1 MNIYVGNLPFSATE
15 ADLRSLFADYGDITS
30 AAVITDRDT
39 GQSAGSASS
48 NSPIRPSPETPS
60 ASSTGMTGTVASS
73 LSTRPAPGRQ
83 GTDRRRNAGRV
94 TVLNPLD
101 YGALC
106 VVTTRDRQVLTGRFL
121 GVEVAHGDRSILVES
136 HSQTHSIPVESVF
149 TTSGPRRRAA

>member
-1 MNIYVGNLPFSATE
+1 M
-15 ADLRSLFADYGDITS
+15 
-30 AAVITDRDT
+30 
-39 GQSAGSASS
+39 
-48 NSPIRPSPETPS
+48 
-60 ASSTGMTGTVASS
+60 
-73 LSTRPAPGRQ
+73 
-83 GTDRRRNAGRV
+83 
-94 TVLNPLD
+94 LNPLD

>member
-1 MNIYVGNLPFSATE
+1 MLNL
-15 ADLRSLFADYGDITS
+15 
-30 AAVITDRDT
+30 
-39 GQSAGSASS
+39 
-48 NSPIRPSPETPS
+48 
-60 ASSTGMTGTVASS
+60 
-73 LSTRPAPGRQ
+73 
-83 GTDRRRNAGRV
+83 
-94 TVLNPLD
+94 LD